1 MLVLQLVIN
10 GLLIGA
16 LYACIALGFS
26 IIWGVMNLI
35 NLSHGTMIMVG
46 AYVSYLLL
54 TTVGLDP
61 FLSIPIAA
69 AALFVIGYC
78 LQRYVINLVL
88 RGSVFLTLI
97 LTFGI
102 DILLINALLALF
114 TADTR
119 SVTPWYS
126 GLGVRYEGIVVPY
139 VRIGVFVVAIVLTF
153 LLHTFL
159 TRTKVGNSIRATSFD
174 RDAAALVGVDIQRVF
189 PLTFGIGAAMA
200 GATGPLVA
208 VTYSF
213 SPVLGATLTMKAFVI
228 VVFGGLGS
236 VPGAIVGGLV
246 LGVAEHVATL
256 FVGPGYQEG
265 IGFIVLLVI
274 LVLRPSGL
282 LGKRF
287 YAEIRS

>member
-126 GLGVRYEGIVVPY
+126 GLGVHYEGIVVPY

-200 GATGPLVA
+200 GATGPLIA

>member
-200 GATGPLVA
+200 GATGPLIA

-246 LGVAEHVATL
+246 MGVVEHVATL

>member
-1 MLVLQLVIN
+1 MLLVQLVIN

-16 LYACIALGFS
+16 LYACMALGFS

-35 NLSHGTMIMVG
+35 NLAHGTMIMVG
-46 AYVSYLLL
+46 AYVSFLLL
-54 TTVGLDP
+54 TTLGLDP

-69 AALFVIGYC
+69 ATLFIMGYL

-97 LTFGI
+97 LTFGV
-102 DILLINALLALF
+102 DILLINGLLALF

-126 GLGVRYEGIVVPY
+126 GLGLVGTSIVVPY
-139 VRIGVFVVAIVLTF
+139 IRIGVFVVAVVLTF
-153 LLHTFL
+153 LLHIFL
-159 TRTKVGNSIRATSFD
+159 TRTKLGNSIRATSFD

-189 PLTFGIGAAMA
+189 SVTFGIGAAMA

-208 VTYSF
+208 MTYSF

-228 VVFGGLGS
+228 VVLGGLGS
-236 VPGAIVGGLV
+236 VPGAIVGGL
-246 LGVAEHVATL
+246 LMGVAEHAATR

-265 IGFIVLLVI
+265 IGFIVLLVVLI
-274 LVLRPSGL
+274 LRPAGL

-287 YAEIRS
+287 YAEVRS

>member
-35 NLSHGTMIMVG
+35 NLSHGMMIMVG

-102 DILLINALLALF
+102 DILLINVLLALF

-246 LGVAEHVATL
+246 MGVAEHVATL

-265 IGFIVLLVI
+265 IGFIVLLVT

>member
-1 MLVLQLVIN
+1 VLLVQLVIN

-16 LYACIALGFS
+16 LYSCMALGFS

-35 NLSHGTMIMVG
+35 NLAHGTMIMVG
-46 AYVSYLLL
+46 AYVSFLLL
-54 TTVGLDP
+54 TTLGLDP

-69 AALFVIGYC
+69 ATLFIMGYL

-97 LTFGI
+97 LTFGV
-102 DILLINALLALF
+102 DILLVNGLLALF

-126 GLGVRYEGIVVPY
+126 GLGLVGTSIVVPY
-139 VRIGVFVVAIVLTF
+139 IRIGVFVVAVVLTF
-153 LLHTFL
+153 LLHIFL
-159 TRTKVGNSIRATSFD
+159 TRTKLGNSIRATSFD

-189 PLTFGIGAAMA
+189 SVTFGIGAAMA

-208 VTYSF
+208 MTYSF

-228 VVFGGLGS
+228 VVLGGLGS
-236 VPGAIVGGLV
+236 VPGAIVGGL
-246 LGVAEHVATL
+246 LMGVAEHAATL

-265 IGFIVLLVI
+265 IGFIVLLVV
-274 LVLRPSGL
+274 LVLRPAGL

-287 YAEIRS
+287 YAEVRS

>member
-88 RGSVFLTLI
+88 KGSIFLTLI

-102 DILLINALLALF
+102 DILLINVLLALF

>member
-208 VTYSF
+208 MTYSF

>member
-46 AYVSYLLL
+46 SYVSYLLL
-54 TTVGLDP
+54 TTIGLDP

-246 LGVAEHVATL
+246 MGVAEHVATL

>member
-16 LYACIALGFS
+16 LYACMALGLS

-35 NLSHGTMIMVG
+35 NLSHGTMIMAG

-102 DILLINALLALF
+102 DILLINVLLALF

-246 LGVAEHVATL
+246 MGVAEHVATL